1 MEAKLLT
8 AERFVDMRTEI
19 SYRYVYSDT
28 EYFRPH
34 YHDYCEVFLIL
45 EGQARH
51 LVGDRV
57 TDLHTRDLVFIRP
70 SDTHDYISRGGG
82 GFSMLNITFTVHTL
96 RQLFSYLGEGFG
108 APGLMEAQQPP
119 CVRLTAG
126 EFDAVQARM
135 TAIGAIPQEDL
146 MGRKTALRMLLF
158 ELFTRYFSGYRS
170 GSSQVPPWLD
180 ALCAQ
185 VRRDGSFVEG
195 SEKLF
200 AMTDRSREH
209 VCRSMKKYMGVTVS
223 EFINDLRLNYISSML
238 RSSDHTIA
246 QIVFE
251 SGFNNLS
258 WASEL
263 FKKRH
268 GMSMGEFRKLK
279 MGKNR

>member
-1 MEAKLLT
+1 MEPKLLT

-28 EYFRPH
+28 EFFRPH
-34 YHDYCEVFLIL
+34 YHDYCEMFLVV
-45 EGQARH
+45 EGKARH
-51 LVGDRV
+51 LVGDRI
-57 TDLHTRDLVFIRP
+57 TELRTRDLVFIRP
-70 SDTHDYISRGGG
+70 SDTHDYISCGDE
-82 GFSMLNITFTVHTL
+82 GFSMLNITFTVSTAE
-96 RQLFSYLGEGFG
+96 QLFTYLGAGFS
-108 APGLMEAQQPP
+108 AEELMLAGQPP

-126 EFDAVQARM
+126 EFDAVRSRM

-158 ELFTRYFSGYRS
+158 DMFTRYFFGYRS
-170 GSSQVPPWLD
+170 GRSQVPPWLD

-223 EFINDLRLNYISSML
+223 EFINDLRLNYITSML
-238 RSSDHTIA
+238 RSSNHTIA

-268 GMSMGEFRKLK
+268 GMSMGEFRRQKTE
-279 MGKNR
+279 MTV

>member
-45 EGQARH
+45 EGHARH

-70 SDTHDYISRGGG
+70 SDTHDYVSCDGK
-82 GFSMLNITFTVHTL
+82 GFSMLNITFTLQTVQ
-96 RQLFSYLGEGFG
+96 QLFSYLAEGFD
-108 APGLMEAQQPP
+108 ADGLMNAAQPP

-126 EFDAVQARM
+126 EFDAVCARM
-135 TAIGAIPQEDL
+135 TAIGAIAQEEY

-158 ELFTRYFSGYRS
+158 EMFTRYFSGYQS
-170 GSSQVPPWLD
+170 GGSQVPLWLD

-185 VRRDGSFVEG
+185 MRRDGSFVEG

-258 WASEL
+258 WATEL